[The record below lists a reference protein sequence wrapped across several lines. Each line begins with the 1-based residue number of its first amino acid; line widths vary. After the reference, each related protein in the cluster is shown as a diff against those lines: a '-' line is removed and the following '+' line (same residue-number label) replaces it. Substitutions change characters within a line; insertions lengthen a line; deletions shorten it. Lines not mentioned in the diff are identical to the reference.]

1 MDVLKSSWF
10 AIKPISSSHSS
21 ESGHAALPATAVSRT
36 VRVRVLFRL
45 DIPSTDR
52 RLVFLPTSI
61 STGSGAELPSQR
73 VGEDQTEQQ
82 DVHSESA
89 HYWLHMLE
97 EQQQIVRRDNSDGWV
112 PNYSMSQ
119 WLTGRPSTHYKK
131 SSWPYMCFYHSA
143 VEFLILTGQKV
154 LNYLTVV
161 PAVIRITGL

>member
-36 VRVRVLFRL
+36 VRVRVFFRL

-97 EQQQIVRRDNSDGWV
+97 EQQQIEEITQTAEFRTTACHSDLQEGLQLIIKRVLDHICVSTTVPLNSWF
-112 PNYSMSQ
+112 
-119 WLTGRPSTHYKK
+119 WLVKRC
-131 SSWPYMCFYHSA
+131 W
-143 VEFLILTGQKV
+143 IIWQ
-154 LNYLTVV
+154 
-161 PAVIRITGL
+161 